1 MSATRTGLNG
11 VAARIPNAAA
21 QERFRRIKLAERTSQ
36 NFDNRARMSCDVRAT
51 RQRLSDQLVSELEA
65 TSGSLRTSFC

>member
-1 MSATRTGLNG
+1 MSAIRTGLNG
-11 VAARIPNAAA
+11 LAVRIPIAAA
-21 QERFRRIKLAERTSQ
+21 QERFSRINLAERTTQ

-51 RQRLSDQLVSELEA
+51 RQRLSDQLVSEPEA